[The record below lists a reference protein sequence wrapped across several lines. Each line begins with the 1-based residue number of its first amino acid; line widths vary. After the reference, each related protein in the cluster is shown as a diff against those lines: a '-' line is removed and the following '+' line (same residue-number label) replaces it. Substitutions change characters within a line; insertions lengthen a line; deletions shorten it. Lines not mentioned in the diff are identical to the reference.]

1 MSDKTRKTLGKLT
14 RGMPVDLRGNLV
26 TYLPLDVDRASPD
39 GLSKT
44 YHFLAR
50 QYLADAEVLHGHESH
65 ESLGKYLL
73 ACHAL
78 ELALKSF
85 LAKNGFSEGRL
96 SKLPFGHD
104 LTALRKEASRL
115 DLHRTQ
121 IDTIDHFNKYHYKF
135 EQKSDDPEQPDDL
148 VRLTYALRYEA
159 GPKVLSSCGTL
170 IDVVRAI
177 LYKIDPN
184 VQSG

>member
-1 MSDKTRKTLGKLT
+1 
-14 RGMPVDLRGNLV
+14 MPIHLRGNLV
-26 TYLPLDVDRASPD
+26 TYLPLEVDRDSPV

-50 QYLADAEVLHGHESH
+50 RYLADAEVLHRHEGHESV
-65 ESLGKYLL
+65 GKYLL

-85 LAKNGFSEGRL
+85 LAKNGFSAQRL
-96 SKLPFGHD
+96 SKFPLGHD
-104 LTALRKEASRL
+104 LTALHKEANGL
-115 DLHRTQ
+115 DLHSMQ

-135 EQKSDDPEQPDDL
+135 EQKSDDSEQPDDV

-159 GPKVLSSCGTL
+159 GPKALSSCAAL

-177 LYKIDPN
+177 LYKIDPA
-184 VQSG
+184 VQTG